1 MSSKLIVIF
10 TCSLFFSSSI
20 FAVQNIAGQK
30 YYLKQCSSC
39 HGKGNR
45 GGGLAASYEWKEY
58 FDGNAKKLVDFHFD
72 EPKVLEYLKSK
83 KFQKQSKKILD
94 FLLEFSNDS
103 QNIPSCNN

>member
-1 MSSKLIVIF
+1 MLNRF
-10 TCSLFFSSSI
+10 LFALTCSAIISTSSFS
-20 FAVQNIAGQK
+20 AANVAGQK

-58 FDGNAKKLVDFHFD
+58 FANNAKKVIFFHED
-72 EPKVLEYLKSK
+72 EEKALKYLKSK
-83 KFQKQSKKILD
+83 KFQKQKKKIYN
-94 FLLEFSNDS
+94 FLLEFASDS